1 MTGGLDAAAF
11 ALLLA
16 GAALA
21 GLVQGIAGF
30 AFGMVS
36 TSVWIWGLEPRL
48 AAAMAVFGSLVGQL
62 IGLVTIRRGWQW
74 QALWPFLAGGA
85 LGLPVGIWLL
95 PQLDVVSFK
104 LFLGTLLIVACP
116 LMLAQARLPPLEL
129 HGAAARLADGAAGAI
144 GGLMGGLGGYS
155 GVVPTLWCTLRRF
168 DKDRQRAV
176 IQNFL
181 LAAHSATLI
190 GYAANGVLDRTT
202 LALTP
207 AVAAAM
213 LVPSWLGAR
222 IYKGLSDAAFRRV
235 VLLLLL
241 ATGAALLVTTLPK
254 ALS

>member
-1 MTGGLDAAAF
+1 VTGGLDATAF

-62 IGLVTIRRGWQW
+62 LGLATIRRGWHW
-74 QALWPFLAGGA
+74 PALWPFLAGGA
-85 LGLPVGIWLL
+85 LGLPVGVWLL
-95 PQLDVVSFK
+95 PQLDAVSFR
-104 LFLGTLLIVACP
+104 LFLGGMLVVVCP
-116 LMLAQARLPPLEL
+116 LMLAQTRLPALPLQ
-129 HGAAARLADGAAGAI
+129 GAAARLADATAGTI

-168 DKDRQRAV
+168 DRDRQRAV

-181 LAAHSATLI
+181 LAAHSATVA
-190 GYAANGVLDRTT
+190 GYAANGVLDGTA
-202 LALTP
+202 LAVAP
-207 AVAAAM
+207 AVAAAT
-213 LVPSWLGAR
+213 LLPGWLGAH
-222 IYKGLSDAAFRRV
+222 IYKGLSEAAFRWV
-235 VLLLLL
+235 VLVLLF
-241 ATGAALLVTTLPK
+241 ATGATLLVTTLPK
-254 ALS
+254 VLS